1 MTISFILSTLQTY
14 SFLSLSFSLSLS
26 LFFFV
31 TIKLSDISC
40 IFSGY
45 YYKTIRVRPCRFA
58 SRIAFYYE
66 INFHRL
72 HKLLLCIA
80 DWNRFEKAAV
90 RRTKRSRFID
100 LTKKKKKKKKIGKE
114 KTVSRVRKLLA
125 MCFDTSCRRSVEF
138 RGKQR

>member
-14 SFLSLSFSLSLS
+14 SFLSLSLS
-26 LFFFV
+26 FFI

-40 IFSGY
+40 IFSDY
-45 YYKTIRVRPCRFA
+45 YYKTIRMHPCRRFA

-72 HKLLLCIA
+72 HKLLLCIV

-90 RRTKRSRFID
+90 RRSRFID
-100 LTKKKKKKKKIGKE
+100 LTKKKKKKKKKRKKE
-114 KTVSRVRKLLA
+114 KKVSRVRKLPA
-125 MCFDTSCRRSVEF
+125 MCFGTSCRRSVEF